1 MELDLEAGTGFSKGS
16 LKVWKN
22 EQPMGVMRT
31 GLHGPFY
38 WAIVLSNEQ
47 CKDDIAKIEP
57 VPAPDAPAAAASGSQ
72 E

>member
-1 MELDLEAGTGFSKGS
+1 M
-16 LKVWKN
+16 V
-22 EQPMGVMRT
+22 VIRT
-31 GLHGPFY
+31 GLHGSFY

-57 VPAPDAPAAAASGSQ
+57 VPALDAPAAAAGGQ